1 MTLDDYPLDEDMQ
14 AFCKAAIDAMP
25 DALLITGARKM
36 PDLLKGL
43 KQDKPNVEMLR
54 QRVQAKL
61 QLKSPP
67 PPILDILRTA
77 TLSEALVDVL
87 SSKALQQ
94 GLPALVAHFGRLPI
108 LTAMLLDARETVRKM
123 AHAELA
129 KPAKDLTKAKP
140 PEEDTFKQRF
150 KPLLDTL
157 RPVLQGE
164 PYQAPAVRTP
174 RAPAPQAAP
183 ALSKEQQE
191 RDIISSTP
199 YRQIQKE
206 RNALA
211 SERDRLQI
219 LNSKISTDL
228 AGQTSRAN
236 VLSSDLSA
244 LQSQWRNSIAQGIA
258 DGLQQRLAPWLAPS
272 ESLAKGLPASHN
284 ALERARQLLDR
295 QSQQDQRYG
304 TRARVAE
311 ELAQARSLLAAL
323 QTAQQEALRPLPQL
337 ADEIRV
343 LSTHIDATEARL
355 NQTSLQPQSPQ
366 LRAWAQTLHT
376 LHDID
381 ALQSHKK
388 ALERTMLA
396 EAWSLPVC
404 QQAYA
409 LVDRQ
414 AMAIYAAHHPNPK
427 DTPPPFTPTQHLADC
442 LLHARPCRLLIDGHN
457 LLPKLKPL
465 IGAHYFKPGQGP
477 NAQARDLLIDRVKT
491 LATLHPLLQADIWFD
506 GPDEQHWS
514 ETDNL
519 RVWFSGGQGADR
531 ADGRILESLQSE
543 MYRGTQTT
551 RLVVTED
558 RELLAQAQARG
569 AIGVSPLE
577 MWAMVGGLKLATGA
591 RQSARS
597 GIRRRK
603 PMKIE
608 VIVGHILKHSDMK
621 AVVNSANANL
631 RFDSGVAGAIH
642 TAAGPSRLRLCV
654 VSEFLRDQYAWGFGS
669 SG

>member
-36 PDLLKGL
+36 PELLKGL

-77 TLSEALVDVL
+77 TLSEALLDVL

-94 GLPALVAHFGRLPI
+94 GLPALVEYFGRLPI
-108 LTAMLLDARETVRKM
+108 LMALLLDAREIVRKI
-123 AHAELA
+123 AHVELA
-129 KPAKDLTKAKP
+129 KPAKAKP
-140 PEEDTFKQRF
+140 QEQDTFKHRF

-164 PYQAPAVRTP
+164 SYQVPIP
-174 RAPAPQAAP
+174 RATRNPANSAAP

-191 RDIISSTP
+191 RDILDSKP
-199 YRQIQKE
+199 YRQLQKE

-211 SERDRLQI
+211 AERDKLQT
-219 LNSKISTDL
+219 LNTKISTDL
-228 AGQTSRAN
+228 AGQTTRGNTVISE
-236 VLSSDLSA
+236 LSA
-244 LQSQWRNSIAQGIA
+244 LQTQWRHSIAQGIA

-272 ESLAKGLPASHN
+272 ESVAHSLPASHN

-295 QSQQDQRYG
+295 QSQQDHRYG

-337 ADEIRV
+337 ADEIRA
-343 LSTHIDATEARL
+343 LATHIDTTQARL

-366 LRAWAQTLHT
+366 LRAWAQSLLT
-376 LHDID
+376 LHDMD

-409 LVDRQ
+409 LIDRQ

-427 DTPPPFTPTQHLADC
+427 DTPPPVTPAQHLADC

-465 IGAHYFKPGQGP
+465 IGANYFKPGQGP
-477 NAQARDLLIDRVKT
+477 NAQARALLIDRVKT
-491 LATLHPLLQADIWFD
+491 LTALHPLLQADIWFD
-506 GPDEQHWS
+506 GPDDQHWS

-531 ADGRILESLQSE
+531 ADSRILESLQSE
-543 MYRGTQTT
+543 VYRGTQTT
-551 RLVVTED
+551 RLVVSED
-558 RELLAQAQARG
+558 RELLAQALARG
-569 AIGVSPLE
+569 TIGVSPLE
-577 MWAMVGGLKLATGA
+577 MWAMVG
-591 RQSARS
+591 
-597 GIRRRK
+597 
-603 PMKIE
+603 
-608 VIVGHILKHSDMK
+608 
-621 AVVNSANANL
+621 
-631 RFDSGVAGAIH
+631 
-642 TAAGPSRLRLCV
+642 
-654 VSEFLRDQYAWGFGS
+654 
-669 SG
+669 

>member
-457 LLPKLKPL
+457 LLP
-465 IGAHYFKPGQGP
+465 
-477 NAQARDLLIDRVKT
+477 
-491 LATLHPLLQADIWFD
+491 
-506 GPDEQHWS
+506 
-514 ETDNL
+514 
-519 RVWFSGGQGADR
+519 
-531 ADGRILESLQSE
+531 
-543 MYRGTQTT
+543 
-551 RLVVTED
+551 
-558 RELLAQAQARG
+558 
-569 AIGVSPLE
+569 
-577 MWAMVGGLKLATGA
+577 
-591 RQSARS
+591 
-597 GIRRRK
+597 
-603 PMKIE
+603 
-608 VIVGHILKHSDMK
+608 
-621 AVVNSANANL
+621 
-631 RFDSGVAGAIH
+631 
-642 TAAGPSRLRLCV
+642 
-654 VSEFLRDQYAWGFGS
+654 
-669 SG
+669 

>member
-1 MTLDDYPLDEDMQ
+1 MTLDEYPLDDEML
-14 AFCKAAIDAMP
+14 AFCKAAVDAMP
-25 DALLITGARKM
+25 DALLVSGARHM

-43 KQDKPNVEMLR
+43 KQDKPNVELLR

-67 PPILDILRTA
+67 PLILDILRTA
-77 TLSEALVDVL
+77 TLSEPLIDVL
-87 SSKALQQ
+87 SDKALEQ
-94 GLPALVAHFGRLPI
+94 GLPALMEHFGRLPI
-108 LTAMLLDARETVRKM
+108 LTAMLLDARDSVRQM
-123 AHAELA
+123 AHAERA
-129 KPAKDLTKAKP
+129 KSSKNHAKDPAKAKLQ
-140 PEEDTFKQRF
+140 EQDTFKQRF

-157 RPVLQGE
+157 RPVLQDE
-164 PYQAPAVRTP
+164 PYQAPATRPT
-174 RAPAPQAAP
+174 RAPATHAAP
-183 ALSKEQQE
+183 TPSKEQQE
-191 RDIISSTP
+191 RDILASTP
-199 YRQIQKE
+199 YRQLQKE

-211 SERDRLQI
+211 TERDKLQT
-219 LNSKISTDL
+219 LNTKLSTDL
-228 AGQTSRAN
+228 AGQITRAN
-236 VLSSDLSA
+236 ALSSELGS
-244 LQSQWRNSIAQGIA
+244 LQTQWRNSIAQGIA
-258 DGLQQRLAPWLAPS
+258 DGLQHRLAPWLAPS
-272 ESLAKGLPASHN
+272 ERLAQSLLVSHN
-284 ALERARQLLDR
+284 ALEHARQLLAR
-295 QSQQDQRYG
+295 QAQQDQRYG
-304 TRARVAE
+304 TRAQVAE

-337 ADEIRV
+337 ADEIRA
-343 LSTHIDATEARL
+343 LATHIDTTEARL
-355 NQTSLQPQSPQ
+355 TETSLQPQSPQ

-388 ALERTMLA
+388 ALERTMLT

-409 LVDRQ
+409 LIDRQ

-427 DTPPPFTPTQHLADC
+427 DTPPPVTPTQHLADC

-465 IGAHYFKPGQGP
+465 IGANYFKPGPGP
-477 NAQARDLLIDRVKT
+477 NAQARALLMDRVKT
-491 LATLHPLLQADIWFD
+491 LTTLHPLLQADLWFD
-506 GPDEQHWS
+506 GPDDQHWS

-543 MYRGTQTT
+543 VYRGTQTT

-577 MWAMVGGLKLATGA
+577 MWAMVG
-591 RQSARS
+591 
-597 GIRRRK
+597 
-603 PMKIE
+603 
-608 VIVGHILKHSDMK
+608 
-621 AVVNSANANL
+621 
-631 RFDSGVAGAIH
+631 
-642 TAAGPSRLRLCV
+642 
-654 VSEFLRDQYAWGFGS
+654 
-669 SG
+669 